1 MKKNCGIV
9 IFTSVLLMTNLFA
22 QEAKIELPE
31 VVTEVFGYNVSAEKD
46 SLPNFEVVVDL
57 PPSSEDIVP
66 ILPEEDIPEN
76 KYQPSLLQEPIKMHG
91 DGLIGGGY
99 PGILLGEFNL
109 FQIDEKNPLA
119 LNFTHD
125 SAYGY
130 ANHSL
135 LSGYS
140 DRNTKI
146 NLEKT
151 FTFDTLKLDLQG
163 AFETIGTGLQ
173 SQQENFSSINQN
185 KLYGFTQIAWNPL
198 PTFLIGTNV
207 NLSYYNR
214 YLDST
219 KNAEAISSIPR
230 WETELNIFDLEPN
243 FFVKWSDFG
252 FTAGLNGQYLLNVD
266 TSDIFDDSKT
276 LNRGFVQA
284 VFGWKNDIFGV
295 NGDVGIVFGNQLAEN
310 QVIVPF
316 TVSFSLNLP
325 SYFSSRNTTIALYGG
340 LNSQPT
346 SILNKEIDC
355 KFSAFSKIPQ
365 EQSDWF
371 GAFELVLP
379 IKSSFTG
386 KAFVEYKHTAF
397 ENGVWDVDYSNMLGS
412 GLYGYSKLTRQSL
425 ATEFSVAY
433 KYKIFS
439 LTGKWKSNWFYVPSF
454 EAGQHVSLEISFQD
468 DNLLWGTSLSAGI
481 PIVAA
486 LEYVPTI
493 DFEAFVTIS
502 KSVRI
507 MLNANDMVKLFT
519 GQTRLYAGNY
529 VERSGSATLS
539 IKYIF

>member
-1 MKKNCGIV
+1 MKKIYGIV
-9 IFTSVLLMTNLFA
+9 IFTSVFFMANLFA

-31 VVTEVFGYNVSAEKD
+31 VVTEVSGFNVSADKD
-46 SLPNFEVVVDL
+46 SLPKFEVVVEL
-57 PPSSEDIVP
+57 PPLSEDIVP
-66 ILPEEDIPEN
+66 VLPEEDIPEN
-76 KYQPSLLQEPIKMHG
+76 KYQPSLLQEPMKMHG

-135 LSGYS
+135 LNGYS
-140 DRNTKI
+140 DRNTQI

-173 SQQENFSSINQN
+173 SQQEYFSSINQN
-185 KLYGFTQIAWNPL
+185 KLYGFTQIAWNPF
-198 PTFLIGTNV
+198 PSFSIGTNV

-219 KNAEAISSIPR
+219 KNAESIASIPR

-243 FFVKWSDFG
+243 FFAKWSDFG
-252 FTAGLNGQYLLNVD
+252 FTAALNGQYLLNVD
-266 TSDIFDDSKT
+266 TSSIFADSKT
-276 LNRGFVQA
+276 LNRGFVQFE
-284 VFGWKNDIFGV
+284 FGWKNEIFGV
-295 NGDVGIVFGNQLAEN
+295 NGDVGIVFGNQLPEN
-310 QVIVPF
+310 QVVVPF
-316 TVSFSLNLP
+316 TVNFSLNLP

-340 LNSQPT
+340 LSSNAT
-346 SILNKEIDC
+346 SILNKELDN
-355 KFSAFSKIPQ
+355 KFSAANKILQ
-365 EQSDWF
+365 EQTDWF
-371 GAFELVLP
+371 GVFELVLP

-397 ENGVWDVDYSNMLGS
+397 DNGVWDVDYSKMLAS
-412 GLYGYSKLTRQSL
+412 GLYGYTKISRKLL
-425 ATEFSVAY
+425 NTEFSVSY

-439 LTGKWKSNWFYVPSF
+439 ITGKWYANWFYIPNF
-454 EAGQHVSLEISFQD
+454 EVGQNVAVDISFQD
-468 DNLLWGTSLSAGI
+468 ENLLWGTSLSAGI
-481 PIVAA
+481 PIVATY
-486 LEYVPTI
+486 EYIPTI

-507 MLNANDMVKLFT
+507 MLNANDMIKLFT

-529 VERSGSATLS
+529 IGRSGSATLS

>member
-1 MKKNCGIV
+1 MKKNCSIV
-9 IFTSVLLMTNLFA
+9 IFTSVFLMTNLFA

-31 VVTEVFGYNVSAEKD
+31 VVTEVSGYNVSAEKD

-66 ILPEEDIPEN
+66 VLPEEDIPEN
-76 KYQPSLLQEPIKMHG
+76 KYQPSLLQEPIKIHG
-91 DGLIGGGY
+91 DGLLGGGY

-109 FQIDEKNPLA
+109 FQIDEKNPLY
-119 LNFTHD
+119 LNFTHN
-125 SAYGY
+125 SAFGY
-130 ANHSL
+130 ANHPL

-173 SQQENFSSINQN
+173 SQQEKFSSINQN
-185 KLYGFTQIAWNPL
+185 KLYGFSQISWNPL
-198 PTFLIGTNV
+198 PNFSIGTNV

-214 YLDST
+214 YLDAT
-219 KNAEAISSIPR
+219 KNAESISSIPR

-284 VFGWKNDIFGV
+284 AFGWKNEIFGV

-340 LNSQPT
+340 LKSQPT

-355 KFSAFSKIPQ
+355 KFSAFNQIPQ

-412 GLYGYSKLTRQSL
+412 GLYGYSKLTRQTL
-425 ATEFSVAY
+425 ATEFSVSY

-454 EAGQHVSLEISFQD
+454 EAGQHVSLDISFQD

-519 GQTRLYAGNY
+519 VQTRLYAGDY
-529 VERSGSATLS
+529 VGRSGSATLS